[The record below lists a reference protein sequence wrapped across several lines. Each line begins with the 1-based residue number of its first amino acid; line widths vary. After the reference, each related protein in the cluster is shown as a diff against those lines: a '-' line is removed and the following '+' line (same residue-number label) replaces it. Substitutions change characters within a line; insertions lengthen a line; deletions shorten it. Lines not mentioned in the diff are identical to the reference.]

1 MEEMEYAGP
10 DEDQVYLRFDTISK
24 CSDKYLKANKK
35 HGFRDKKT
43 VAERQKLSTSLSDLR
58 LAPKLVTTMVETI
71 CKRVDPHIPFLPF
84 LRILLHHQNR
94 QRQKLFSFLQ
104 SLLRLLDNQ

>member
-1 MEEMEYAGP
+1 M
-10 DEDQVYLRFDTISK
+10 EDQVYLRFDTILK

-58 LAPKLVTTMVETI
+58 LAPKFFINTLA
-71 CKRVDPHIPFLPF
+71 
-84 LRILLHHQNR
+84 N
-94 QRQKLFSFLQ
+94 
-104 SLLRLLDNQ
+104 SLYHGSD